1 MLTYLITSVIL
12 AILPLVVRTERL
24 TNLIAAL
31 FFLVQVAGIALVFY
45 FDRVDGVLLSIF
57 RADSMAL
64 LFHTLM
70 TVVLGFALIHSSSYL
85 KAEGISTRSYKAYY
99 TLLMLL
105 AVAITCVYYSDN
117 IAMTWVFLELTT
129 ICSAGIIYH
138 REFKQSL
145 EATWKYVF
153 VCSTGIAMAYLGIL
167 LLSTVAT
174 DGALDYASLKT
185 AIMEGNPLYL
195 KVAFL
200 LMVVGYSC
208 KMEIFPLYTV
218 GVDANFAAPA
228 PASAFISTALVNAGF
243 VSILRIYNLYASA
256 GDVFIWARHV
266 LILIGVLSLAVGA
279 MFLRRAN
286 NYKRFLSY
294 STVENMGIVA
304 IGLGIGGVALWA
316 AVFHVVC
323 HTFVKS
329 SMFFHVGIMRH
340 VYDSYS
346 INRIGNYMNINRV
359 GAVGFIVGTLVL
371 LAFPPS
377 PLFVSEV
384 MIFSEIVT
392 VGKWWLLVVMLVLMC
407 VVLYSIWSRS
417 LRLSYHSNQDE
428 LHLSA
433 VNRRLSYIA
442 SIPLLFAVVL
452 GLWQPKF
459 LTDMIDKV
467 ITYVPIVDAQAMS
480 AEEQITESS
489 EQSVIVVEEEA
500 IESVIIPAVEEIQSV
515 EATEDKMQP
524 EVVDNVENEE
534 DKTENIE

>member
-1 MLTYLITSVIL
+1 MLTYLIISVIL
-12 AILPLVVRTERL
+12 AALPLVVRTERM
-24 TNLIAAL
+24 TNIIAAL
-31 FFLVQVAGIALVFY
+31 FFLVQVAGIALVMV
-45 FDRVDGVLLSIF
+45 FDRVDSVMLTIF
-57 RADSMAL
+57 RADNMAL
-64 LFHTLM
+64 LFHVLM
-70 TVVLGFALIHSSSYL
+70 TVVLGFSLLHSSSYL
-85 KAEGISTRSYKAYY
+85 KAENVSTRSYRTYY

-117 IAMTWVFLELTT
+117 IAMTWVFLEATT

-153 VCSTGIAMAYLGIL
+153 VCSTGIAMAYLGIML
-167 LLSTVAT
+167 LATVAQH
-174 DGALDYASLKT
+174 GALDYASLKE
-185 AIMEGNPLYL
+185 AIVEGDSLYL

-218 GVDANFAAPA
+218 GVDANYAAPA

-243 VSILRIYNLYASA
+243 VSIMRIYTLYAQSE
-256 GDVFIWARHV
+256 VFEWARHV

-329 SMFFHVGIMRH
+329 SMFYHVGIMRH

-346 INRIGNYMNINRV
+346 INRIGNYININRV
-359 GAVGFIVGTLVL
+359 GAIGFIIGTLVL

-377 PLFVSEV
+377 PLFISEV
-384 MIFSEIVT
+384 KIFSEIVS
-392 VGKWWLLVVMLVLMC
+392 VEKWWLLVVMLVLMC

-417 LRLSYHSNQDE
+417 LRLSYHYNQDE

-442 SIPLLFAVVL
+442 SLPLVFAIVL
-452 GLWQPKF
+452 GLWQPKV
-459 LTDMIDKV
+459 LNDAIDNIIFDAEKV
-467 ITYVPIVDAQAMS
+467 VAVVTIDEVEVV
-480 AEEQITESS
+480 AE
-489 EQSVIVVEEEA
+489 VE
-500 IESVIIPAVEEIQSV
+500 VLD
-515 EATEDKMQP
+515 EATGVATDECAGALVE
-524 EVVDNVENEE
+524 EVVDSLEEQENYESTDENEE
-534 DKTENIE
+534 